1 MTDPQDTQHD
11 TDLDRESPTSDAP
24 DDGDRD
30 LGEEGATA
38 DYETRMREF
47 DNVDSST
54 PVVSLPVESRDLDE
68 RPQAVTS
75 APSRFDIHPRK
86 EPHANRQHN
95 AELGIARYSVI
106 IKGDG
111 LDAADKLL
119 FGDESVPF
127 KVTKT
132 GSIEA
137 NVPSGSARSM

>member
-68 RPQAVTS
+68 S
-75 APSRFDIHPRK
+75 D
-86 EPHANRQHN
+86 
-95 AELGIARYSVI
+95 L
-106 IKGDG
+106 
-111 LDAADKLL
+111 KL
-119 FGDESVPF
+119 
-127 KVTKT
+127 
-132 GSIEA
+132 
-137 NVPSGSARSM
+137 

>member
-11 TDLDRESPTSDAP
+11 TDLDRESPTSDAPDDVAP

-68 RPQAVTS
+68 S
-75 APSRFDIHPRK
+75 D
-86 EPHANRQHN
+86 
-95 AELGIARYSVI
+95 L
-106 IKGDG
+106 
-111 LDAADKLL
+111 KL
-119 FGDESVPF
+119 
-127 KVTKT
+127 
-132 GSIEA
+132 
-137 NVPSGSARSM
+137 